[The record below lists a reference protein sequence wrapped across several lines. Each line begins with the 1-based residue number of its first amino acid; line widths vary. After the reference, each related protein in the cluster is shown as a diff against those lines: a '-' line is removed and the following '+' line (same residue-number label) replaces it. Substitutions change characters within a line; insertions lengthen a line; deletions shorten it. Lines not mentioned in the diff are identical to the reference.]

1 MLWGF
6 FGAVHIVSLLISAG
20 MIVGLYFLLRN
31 RTDRTKVLV
40 LGFLSFAG
48 IAAILFN
55 LLTWD
60 SPLEYLP
67 FHLCSLAAMVM
78 PFAVFTRSKVLNNLL
93 ILWSL
98 GAYLALVVNN
108 AQADYEIL
116 SWTFAFYYFPH
127 TLEAGIPILMFA
139 LKLAKKDVKC
149 IFSTV
154 GITFG
159 AYTVIHFINLWIN
172 DYCIANQLTDW
183 AGDVIQV
190 NYMYSIYPEN
200 PVLQLFYN
208 LLPVPFWYMLPALLV
223 ITVFLGFVYLGDIV
237 RAVKKW
243 KKQ

>member
-6 FGAVHIVSLLISAG
+6 FGVVHIVSLLISAG

-31 RTDRTKVLV
+31 RADRTKVLV
-40 LGFLSFAG
+40 LGILSFSG

-67 FHLCSLAAMVM
+67 FHLCSLAAMVL

-93 ILWSL
+93 LLWSL

-237 RAVKKW
+237 RAVKKC